1 MMIFFK
7 SIYGWVIEN
16 YVKVIL
22 FITTFVFLYG
32 IYFYYTLS
40 AQKRDQETGDSF
52 LKFYSSYSES
62 NFDEEEYLSA
72 FNKISKI
79 NEESIYLAMLKSL
92 RAAEFISKNE
102 KQEGLF
108 ELVKAKEIL
117 SNKGEEFN
125 FLKEI
130 VNLRI
135 ISILIDLEDLD
146 RAKNL
151 LKDDFIIYRANKLIF
166 EGDILALEN
175 KFQDAKKSFKEALMI
190 SENETQKNIINLKI
204 SALTE

>member
-1 MMIFFK
+1 MIFFK

-22 FITTFVFLYG
+22 FITTLVFLYG

-52 LKFYSSYSES
+52 LKFYSSYSEL
-62 NFDEEEYLSA
+62 NFDEEEYLLA

-79 NEESIYLAMLKSL
+79 NEESIYLAMLQSL

-166 EGDILALEN
+166 EGDILALED

>member
-1 MMIFFK
+1 MIFFK
-7 SIYGWVIEN
+7 SIYDWVIEN

-52 LKFYSSYSES
+52 LKFYSSYSEL
-62 NFDEEEYLSA
+62 NFDEEEYLLA

-79 NEESIYLAMLKSL
+79 NEESIYLAMLQSL

-102 KQEGLF
+102 KQEGLI

-166 EGDILALEN
+166 EGDIFALEN
-175 KFQDAKKSFKEALMI
+175 KFQDAKKFFKEALMI

>member
-1 MMIFFK
+1 MIFFK
-7 SIYGWVIEN
+7 SIYDWVIEN

-22 FITTFVFLYG
+22 FTTTFVFLYG

-52 LKFYSSYSES
+52 LKFYSSYSEL
-62 NFDEEEYLSA
+62 NFDEEEYLLA

-79 NEESIYLAMLKSL
+79 DEESIYLAMLKSL

-108 ELVKAKEIL
+108 ELIKAKEIL

-135 ISILIDLEDLD
+135 ISILIDLEDLE

>member
-1 MMIFFK
+1 MIFFK
-7 SIYGWVIEN
+7 SIYDWVIEN

-22 FITTFVFLYG
+22 FITAFVFLYG

-52 LKFYSSYSES
+52 LKFYSSYSEL
-62 NFDEEEYLSA
+62 NFDEEEYLLA

-79 NEESIYLAMLKSL
+79 NEESIYLAMLQSL

-151 LKDDFIIYRANKLIF
+151 LKDDFTIYRANKLIF

-175 KFQDAKKSFKEALMI
+175 KFQDAKKSFKEALII

-204 SALTE
+204 SALTG

>member
-1 MMIFFK
+1 M
-7 SIYGWVIEN
+7 
-16 YVKVIL
+16 KVIL

-52 LKFYSSYSES
+52 LKFYSSYSEL

>member
-1 MMIFFK
+1 MIFFK
-7 SIYGWVIEN
+7 NIYDWALEN

-22 FITTFVFLYG
+22 FIITLVFLYG

-52 LKFYSSYSES
+52 LKFYSSYSEL
-62 NFDEEEYLSA
+62 NFDEEEYLLA

-79 NEESIYLAMLKSL
+79 NDESIYLVMLKSL
-92 RAAEFISKNE
+92 RAAEFIGKDE
-102 KQEGLF
+102 KQEGLS

-175 KFQDAKKSFKEALMI
+175 KFKDAKKSFKEALMI
-190 SENETQKNIINLKI
+190 SANETQKNIINLKI

>member
-1 MMIFFK
+1 MIFFK
-7 SIYGWVIEN
+7 SIYDWVIEN

-40 AQKRDQETGDSF
+40 AQKRDQETGDAF
-52 LKFYSSYSES
+52 LKFYSSYSEL
-62 NFDEEEYLSA
+62 NFDEEEYLLA

-102 KQEGLF
+102 KQEGLI

>member
-1 MMIFFK
+1 MIFFK
-7 SIYGWVIEN
+7 NIYDWVLEN
-16 YVKVIL
+16 YVKVIF
-22 FITTFVFLYG
+22 FITSFVFLYG
-32 IYFYYTLS
+32 IYFYYTIS
-40 AQKRDQETGDSF
+40 VQKRDQETGDSF
-52 LKFYSSYSES
+52 LKFYSSYSEL
-62 NFDEEEYLSA
+62 NFDEEEYLLA

-79 NEESIYLAMLKSL
+79 NEESIYLVMLKSL

-102 KQEGLF
+102 KQEGLI
-108 ELVKAKEIL
+108 ELLEAKEIL
-117 SNKGEEFN
+117 GNKGEEFN

-135 ISILIDLEDLD
+135 ISILIDLEDFD

-151 LKDDFIIYRANKLIF
+151 LKEDFIVYKANKLILQ
-166 EGDILALEN
+166 GDVLALEN
-175 KFQDAKKSFKEALMI
+175 NFQDAKKSFKEALMV

>member
-1 MMIFFK
+1 MIFFK
-7 SIYGWVIEN
+7 SIYDWVIEN

-40 AQKRDQETGDSF
+40 AQKRDQETGDAF
-52 LKFYSSYSES
+52 LKFYSSYSEL
-62 NFDEEEYLSA
+62 NFDEEEYLLA

-92 RAAEFISKNE
+92 RAAEFINKNE
-102 KQEGLF
+102 KQEGLL

>member
-1 MMIFFK
+1 MIFFK
-7 SIYGWVIEN
+7 SIYDWVIEN

-22 FITTFVFLYG
+22 FITAFVFLYG

-40 AQKRDQETGDSF
+40 AQKRDQETGDAF
-52 LKFYSSYSES
+52 LKFYSSYSEL
-62 NFDEEEYLSA
+62 NFDEEEYLLA

-92 RAAEFISKNE
+92 RAAEFINKNE
-102 KQEGLF
+102 KQEGLL

>member
-1 MMIFFK
+1 MIFFK
-7 SIYGWVIEN
+7 SIYDWVIEN

-22 FITTFVFLYG
+22 FITAFVFLYG

-40 AQKRDQETGDSF
+40 AQKRDQETGDAF
-52 LKFYSSYSES
+52 LKFYSSYSEL
-62 NFDEEEYLSA
+62 NFDEEEYLLA

-102 KQEGLF
+102 KQEGLL

>member
-1 MMIFFK
+1 MIFFK
-7 SIYGWVIEN
+7 SIYDWVIEN

-40 AQKRDQETGDSF
+40 AQKRDQETGDAF
-52 LKFYSSYSES
+52 LKFYSSYSEL
-62 NFDEEEYLSA
+62 NFDEEEYLLA

-79 NEESIYLAMLKSL
+79 NQESIYLAMLKSL
-92 RAAEFISKNE
+92 REAEFISKNE
-102 KQEGLF
+102 KQEGLL

>member
-1 MMIFFK
+1 MIFFK
-7 SIYGWVIEN
+7 SIYDWVIEN

-22 FITTFVFLYG
+22 FTTTYVFLYG

-40 AQKRDQETGDSF
+40 AQKRDQETGDTF
-52 LKFYSSYSES
+52 LKFYSSYSEL

>member
-1 MMIFFK
+1 MIFFK

>member
-1 MMIFFK
+1 MIFFK
-7 SIYGWVIEN
+7 SIYDWVIEN

-40 AQKRDQETGDSF
+40 AQKRDQETGDAF
-52 LKFYSSYSES
+52 LKFYSSYSEL
-62 NFDEEEYLSA
+62 NFDEEEYLLA

-102 KQEGLF
+102 KQEGLI

-117 SNKGEEFN
+117 SNKEEEFN

-166 EGDILALEN
+166 EGDILALEK

>member
-1 MMIFFK
+1 MIFFK
-7 SIYGWVIEN
+7 SIYDWVIEN

-22 FITTFVFLYG
+22 FITAFVFLYG

-40 AQKRDQETGDSF
+40 AQKRDQETGDTF
-52 LKFYSSYSES
+52 LKFYSSYSEL
-62 NFDEEEYLSA
+62 NFDEEEYLLA

-102 KQEGLF
+102 KQEGLL

-204 SALTE
+204 SALIE

>member
-1 MMIFFK
+1 MIFFK
-7 SIYGWVIEN
+7 SIYDWVIEN

-40 AQKRDQETGDSF
+40 AQKRDQETGDAF
-52 LKFYSSYSES
+52 LKFYSSYSEL
-62 NFDEEEYLSA
+62 NFDEEEYLLA

-92 RAAEFISKNE
+92 RAAEFIGKNE
-102 KQEGLF
+102 KQEGLI

-175 KFQDAKKSFKEALMI
+175 KFQDAKKSFKEALII

>member
-1 MMIFFK
+1 MIFFK
-7 SIYGWVIEN
+7 SIYDWVIEN

-22 FITTFVFLYG
+22 FIITFVFLYG

-40 AQKRDQETGDSF
+40 AQKRDQETGDAF
-52 LKFYSSYSES
+52 LNFYSSYSEL
-62 NFDEEEYLSA
+62 NFDEEEYLLA

-102 KQEGLF
+102 KQEGLI

-166 EGDILALEN
+166 EGDIFALEN

>member
-1 MMIFFK
+1 
-7 SIYGWVIEN
+7 
-16 YVKVIL
+16 
-22 FITTFVFLYG
+22 
-32 IYFYYTLS
+32 
-40 AQKRDQETGDSF
+40 
-52 LKFYSSYSES
+52 
-62 NFDEEEYLSA
+62 
-72 FNKISKI
+72 
-79 NEESIYLAMLKSL
+79 MLKSL
-92 RAAEFISKNE
+92 RAAELIGKDE
-102 KQEGLF
+102 KQEGLS

>member
-1 MMIFFK
+1 MIFFK
-7 SIYGWVIEN
+7 SIYDWVIEN

-22 FITTFVFLYG
+22 FTTTFVFLYG

-52 LKFYSSYSES
+52 LKFYSSYSEL
-62 NFDEEEYLSA
+62 NFDEEEYLLA

-79 NEESIYLAMLKSL
+79 DEESIYLAMLKSL

-108 ELVKAKEIL
+108 ELIKAKEIL

>member
-1 MMIFFK
+1 MIFFK
-7 SIYGWVIEN
+7 SIYDWVIEN

-22 FITTFVFLYG
+22 FTTTFVFLYG

-52 LKFYSSYSES
+52 LKFYSSYSEL
-62 NFDEEEYLSA
+62 NFDEEEYLLA

-79 NEESIYLAMLKSL
+79 DEESIYLAMLKSL

-108 ELVKAKEIL
+108 ELIKAKEIL

-175 KFQDAKKSFKEALMI
+175 KFKDAKKSFKEALMI

>member
-1 MMIFFK
+1 MIFFK
-7 SIYGWVIEN
+7 SIYDWVIEN
-16 YVKVIL
+16 YVKVII
-22 FITTFVFLYG
+22 FITTFVFIYG

-40 AQKRDQETGDSF
+40 AQKRDQETGDAF
-52 LKFYSSYSES
+52 LKFYSSYSEL
-62 NFDEEEYLSA
+62 NFDEEEYLLA

-102 KQEGLF
+102 KQEGLL

>member
-1 MMIFFK
+1 MIFFK
-7 SIYGWVIEN
+7 SIYDWVIEN

-22 FITTFVFLYG
+22 FITAFVFLYG

-52 LKFYSSYSES
+52 LKFYSSYSEL
-62 NFDEEEYLSA
+62 NFDEEEYLLA

>member
-1 MMIFFK
+1 MIFFK
-7 SIYGWVIEN
+7 SIYDWVIEN

-32 IYFYYTLS
+32 IYFYYTFS

-52 LKFYSSYSES
+52 LKFYSSYSEL
-62 NFDEEEYLSA
+62 NFDEEEYLLA

-204 SALTE
+204 SALIE

>member
-1 MMIFFK
+1 MIFFK
-7 SIYGWVIEN
+7 SIYDWVIEN

-22 FITTFVFLYG
+22 FITAFVFLYG

-40 AQKRDQETGDSF
+40 AQKRDQETGDAF
-52 LKFYSSYSES
+52 LKFYSSYSEL
-62 NFDEEEYLSA
+62 NFDEEEYLLA

-102 KQEGLF
+102 KQEGLI

>member
-1 MMIFFK
+1 MIFFK
-7 SIYGWVIEN
+7 SIYDWVIEN

-40 AQKRDQETGDSF
+40 AQKRDQETGDAF
-52 LKFYSSYSES
+52 LKFYSSYSEL
-62 NFDEEEYLSA
+62 NFDEEEYLLA

-102 KQEGLF
+102 KQEGLI

-166 EGDILALEN
+166 EGDILALEK

>member
-1 MMIFFK
+1 MIFFK
-7 SIYGWVIEN
+7 SIYDWVIEN

-22 FITTFVFLYG
+22 FIITFVFLYG

-52 LKFYSSYSES
+52 LKFYSSYSEL
-62 NFDEEEYLSA
+62 NFDEEEYLLA

>member
-1 MMIFFK
+1 MIFFK
-7 SIYGWVIEN
+7 SIYDWVIEN

-40 AQKRDQETGDSF
+40 AQKRDQETGDAF
-52 LKFYSSYSES
+52 LKFYSSYSEL
-62 NFDEEEYLSA
+62 NFDEEEYLLA

-102 KQEGLF
+102 KQEGLL

-166 EGDILALEN
+166 EGDIFALEN
-175 KFQDAKKSFKEALMI
+175 KFQDAKKSFKEALII

>member
-1 MMIFFK
+1 MIFFK
-7 SIYGWVIEN
+7 SIYDWVIEN

-22 FITTFVFLYG
+22 FITAFVFLYG

-52 LKFYSSYSES
+52 LKFYSSYSEL
-62 NFDEEEYLSA
+62 NFDEEEYLLA

-79 NEESIYLAMLKSL
+79 NEESIYLAMLQSL

-175 KFQDAKKSFKEALMI
+175 KFQDAKKSFKEALII

-204 SALTE
+204 SALTG

>member
-1 MMIFFK
+1 MIFFK

-52 LKFYSSYSES
+52 LKFYSSYSKL
-62 NFDEEEYLSA
+62 NFDEEEYLLA

-79 NEESIYLAMLKSL
+79 DEESIYLAMLKSL
-92 RAAEFISKNE
+92 RAAEFINKNE

-108 ELVKAKEIL
+108 ELIKAKEIL

-151 LKDDFIIYRANKLIF
+151 LKDDFIIYRSNKLIF

>member
-1 MMIFFK
+1 MIFFK
-7 SIYGWVIEN
+7 NIYDWVLEN
-16 YVKVIL
+16 YVKVIF
-22 FITTFVFLYG
+22 FITSFVFLYG
-32 IYFYYTLS
+32 IYFYYTIS
-40 AQKRDQETGDSF
+40 VQKRDQETGDSF
-52 LKFYSSYSES
+52 LKFYSSYSEL
-62 NFDEEEYLSA
+62 NFDEEEYLLA

-79 NEESIYLAMLKSL
+79 NDESIYLVMLKSL
-92 RAAEFISKNE
+92 RAAELIGKDE
-102 KQEGLF
+102 KQEGLS

-175 KFQDAKKSFKEALMI
+175 KFKDAKKSFKEALMI
-190 SENETQKNIINLKI
+190 SANETQKNIINLKI

>member
-1 MMIFFK
+1 MIFFK
-7 SIYGWVIEN
+7 SIYDWVIEN

-22 FITTFVFLYG
+22 FITAFVFLYG

-40 AQKRDQETGDSF
+40 AQKRDQETGDAF
-52 LKFYSSYSES
+52 LKFYSSYSEL
-62 NFDEEEYLSA
+62 NFDEEEYLLA

-102 KQEGLF
+102 KQEGLL

-175 KFQDAKKSFKEALMI
+175 KFQDAEKSFKEALMI

>member
-1 MMIFFK
+1 MIFFK
-7 SIYGWVIEN
+7 NIYDWVLEN

-22 FITTFVFLYG
+22 FITSFVLLYG
-32 IYFYYTLS
+32 IYFYYTIS
-40 AQKRDQETGDSF
+40 VQKRDQETGDSY
-52 LKFYSSYSES
+52 LKFYNSYSEL
-62 NFDEEEYLSA
+62 NFDEEEYLLA

-79 NEESIYLAMLKSL
+79 NEESIYLVMLKSL
-92 RAAEFISKNE
+92 RAAEYISKNE

-108 ELVKAKEIL
+108 ELLEAREIL
-117 SNKGEEFN
+117 GNKGEDFN

-130 VNLRI
+130 INLRI

-151 LKDDFIIYRANKLIF
+151 LKDDFIVYRANKLILQ
-166 EGDILALEN
+166 GDVLALEN
-175 KFQDAKKSFKEALMI
+175 NFQDAKKSFKKALMI

>member
-1 MMIFFK
+1 MIFFK
-7 SIYGWVIEN
+7 SIYDWVIEN
-16 YVKVIL
+16 YVKVII
-22 FITTFVFLYG
+22 FITAFVFLYG

-52 LKFYSSYSES
+52 LKFYSSYSEL
-62 NFDEEEYLSA
+62 NFDEEEYLLA

-102 KQEGLF
+102 KQEGLL

>member
-1 MMIFFK
+1 MIFFK

-52 LKFYSSYSES
+52 LKFYSSYSEL
-62 NFDEEEYLSA
+62 NFDEEEYLLA

-151 LKDDFIIYRANKLIF
+151 LKDDFIIYRANKLVF

>member
-1 MMIFFK
+1 MIFFK
-7 SIYGWVIEN
+7 SIYDWVIEN

-22 FITTFVFLYG
+22 FITTFVFIYG

-40 AQKRDQETGDSF
+40 AQKRDQETGDAF
-52 LKFYSSYSES
+52 LKFYSSYSEL
-62 NFDEEEYLSA
+62 NFDEEEYLLA

-102 KQEGLF
+102 KQEGLI

-130 VNLRI
+130 INLRI

-166 EGDILALEN
+166 EGDIFVLEN

-190 SENETQKNIINLKI
+190 SENDTQKNIINLKI